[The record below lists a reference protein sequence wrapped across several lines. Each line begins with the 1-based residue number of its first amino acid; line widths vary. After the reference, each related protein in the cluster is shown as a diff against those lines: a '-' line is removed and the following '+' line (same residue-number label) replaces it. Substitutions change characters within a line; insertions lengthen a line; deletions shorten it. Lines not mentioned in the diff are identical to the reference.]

1 VQTWDGAAIA
11 AISGNTCRR
20 VGIDSAAPAAY
31 IHAQGTM
38 VEPQT
43 VKERL
48 QAAFPNASQIE
59 VEDLTGTKDHYRA
72 VIVDAGFAGISRIEQ
87 HKLVY
92 KALGELMAG
101 PVHALALET
110 RAG

>member
-1 VQTWDGAAIA
+1 
-11 AISGNTCRR
+11 
-20 VGIDSAAPAAY
+20 
-31 IHAQGTM
+31 M
-38 VEPQT
+38 VEPET
-43 VKERL
+43 VKEKL
-48 QAAFPNASQIE
+48 QAAFPNATQIE

-72 VIVDAGFAGISRIEQ
+72 VIVDAVFAGISRIEQ

-92 KALGELMAG
+92 RALGDLMSG